1 MLSLFLT
8 FLKMGTFIFG
18 SGHALAQAMQK
29 EIVDKQEWLSPEQF
43 QDGWAVGNALPG
55 PIAPKVVV
63 YTGYEVAGVLG
74 AAVAVTAYLL
84 PSAAGM
90 TALAAA
96 LMYQGGGEG
105 FVGKLVTGL
114 KSAVKGIKPAVL
126 AILLEAFLGYTGV
139 TFPKGQNLWSHLLPL
154 CAVAVGA
161 VLLLV
166 GMRMMSGKEDY
177 LLSDWRALAVFALS
191 FIAMAALGW
200 NTIYVVLGAAAVGLS
215 YLIWSEPRVVS

>member
-1 MLSLFLT
+1 
-8 FLKMGTFIFG
+8 MGTFIFG

-29 EIVDKQEWLSPEQF
+29 EIVDKRGWLTLAEFQE
-43 QDGWAVGNALPG
+43 GWAVGNALPG

-63 YTGYEVAGVLG
+63 YTGYHEAGVLG

-96 LMYQGGGEG
+96 LMYQGGGG
-105 FVGKLVTGL
+105 GLVDRLLTGL
-114 KSAVKGIKPAVL
+114 KSAVRGIKPAVL
-126 AILLEAFLGYTGV
+126 AILLEAFLSYTNV
-139 TFPKGQNLWSHLLPL
+139 KFPKGENLSDHWLPL
-154 CAVAVGA
+154 CAVAAGA

-166 GMRMMSGKEDY
+166 GMRMMMSGKEVY

-200 NTIYVVLGAAAVGLS
+200 NTIYVVLGAATVGLS
-215 YLIWSEPRVVS
+215 YLIWSGEQGAVS